1 MGLFFCACGEG
12 LLLTVIHFCSHR
24 LWVTIYYPVGA
35 ALDSNVWLW
44 KWKRRG
50 LFFFFFWWPT
60 TRGQPRCACL
70 HICISTLPIINTS
83 PLMFPVWSS
92 HSDAMLVSGQ
102 NMSRLRICVATKG
115 TARFLSSVRSFSA
128 CLIFVVLFAVKR
140 SSHVAGCCFNENLPQ
155 TQQTTVLFIDES
167 SDGVMNGW
175 ICGTASPVMSDTKWW
190 R

>member
-1 MGLFFCACGEG
+1 MSDFENGRGGACFVF
-12 LLLTVIHFCSHR
+12 LMTNHQRSTKMR
-24 LWVTIYYPVGA
+24 LSSY
-35 ALDSNVWLW
+35 
-44 KWKRRG
+44 
-50 LFFFFFWWPT
+50 
-60 TRGQPRCACL
+60 L
-70 HICISTLPIINTS
+70 HLTLPIINTS
-83 PLMFPVWSS
+83 PLVFPVWSS
-92 HSDAMLVSGQ
+92 HSDATLVSGQ

-115 TARFLSSVRSFSA
+115 TARFLSSDRSFSA

>member
-1 MGLFFCACGEG
+1 MSDFENGRGGTCFVFLM
-12 LLLTVIHFCSHR
+12 TNHQRSTKMR
-24 LWVTIYYPVGA
+24 LSSY
-35 ALDSNVWLW
+35 
-44 KWKRRG
+44 
-50 LFFFFFWWPT
+50 
-60 TRGQPRCACL
+60 L
-70 HICISTLPIINTS
+70 HLTLPIINTS

-102 NMSRLRICVATKG
+102 NMSRLRVCVATKG